1 MKCLYRLAQ
10 SFCIT
15 FFLSHSICA
24 QETEG
29 YKTNSEIEKTLA
41 DSASMSFHF
50 AAWNYSF
57 IGEYQKALSAFDRAL
72 ESESAEDCDNNVV
85 FSNYES
91 ISAKDYIVDQS
102 KNEQIIIVNE
112 AHHQPLHRVFTESLL
127 EGLYQNGFR
136 YLGLEALAEDSL
148 INIRKWPMQNDGY
161 YSKEP
166 QFGNMI
172 RKALKIGFFV
182 FGYEADGNGKV
193 REIGQAKNIQKVL
206 NRDPGAKILLH
217 CGFNHVVEGDYPAWG
232 KAMAGQ
238 LKELS
243 GINPLT
249 IDQVE
254 LSEHNSPNFESPC
267 YKPEQIDFSAV
278 LIDKKH
284 KPVNPGADSAQTD
297 LQIIHPR
304 TKFISG
310 RPDWLLRNNAW
321 KVFDLTTIKF
331 DVKFPCLVGAYYE
344 NEDKNAVPVD
354 QIEINNQ
361 SEKALILPAG
371 NFVLRISDQEGITR
385 TQKIMVE

>member
-10 SFCIT
+10 SLCIT

-29 YKTNSEIEKTLA
+29 YKTNSEIKKTLA

-50 AAWNYSF
+50 AAWSYSF

-85 FSNYES
+85 LSNYES

-182 FGYEADGNGKV
+182 FGYEADGNGKI

-206 NRDPGAKILLH
+206 NQDPGAKILLH

-310 RPDWLLRNNAW
+310 RPDWLQRNNAW

-344 NEDKNAVPVD
+344 NEDENAVPVD

-371 NFVLRISDQEGITR
+371 NFVLRISDQEGITK
-385 TQKIMVE
+385 TQKIIVE

>member
-1 MKCLYRLAQ
+1 MKYLYLLAQ

-15 FFLSHSICA
+15 FFLSQRTCA

-29 YKTNSEIEKTLA
+29 YKTNSEIKKTLA

-50 AAWNYSF
+50 AAWSYSF

-85 FSNYES
+85 FSNSEN

-127 EGLYQNGFR
+127 EGLYKNGFR

-172 RKALKIGFFV
+172 RKALKMGFFV

-238 LKELS
+238 LKALS

-254 LSEHNSPNFESPC
+254 FSEHNSPNFESPC

-278 LIDKKH
+278 LLDKKH
-284 KPVNPGADSAQTD
+284 KPVSPGADSAQTD

-344 NEDKNAVPVD
+344 NEDENAVPVD

-361 SEKALILPAG
+361 SEKALILPTG
-371 NFVLRISDQEGITR
+371 NFVLRILDQEGVTK
-385 TQKIMVE
+385 TQEIIVD